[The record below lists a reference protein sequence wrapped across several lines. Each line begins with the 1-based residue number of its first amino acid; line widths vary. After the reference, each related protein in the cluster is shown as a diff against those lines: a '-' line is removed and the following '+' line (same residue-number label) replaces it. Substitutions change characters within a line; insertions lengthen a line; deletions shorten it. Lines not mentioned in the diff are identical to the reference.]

1 MCKLLCLVLLIA
13 SVSACEES
21 DFNRV
26 DGLIV
31 GVKHYCV
38 EGVMYIRPS
47 LATEAPFV
55 LLVDEYGN
63 PRTCD
68 GKKRSEL

>member
-1 MCKLLCLVLLIA
+1 
-13 SVSACEES
+13 
-21 DFNRV
+21 V

-68 GKKRSEL
+68 GKKRSEF